1 MNSNEAFISQQN
13 TLGGFFKSQNG
24 KLWEPSSGQDL
35 AYRINVARF
44 ETSGNAIL
52 ENVNIPPVSLAED
65 PLVVDSGSDTVRV
78 MLKGHGLRDGDKT
91 WIRGI
96 DSATDFGN
104 GLTGADVNGVRTV
117 IAFDNS
123 GYTYQAT
130 SSATSRKWF
139 GGQSVTSQRNLNY
152 EVLRPEIDIKQPSE
166 TNYTMSIKTTS
177 QSALAGSQT
186 RFVKD
191 ASYKIIENKKNNEFT
206 NPRAIYNRRT
216 ENLSTAGKLNGERS
230 ATVQVNMKT
239 TNPFLSP
246 VIDLQRAK
254 LNTVHNLISK
264 QDSAATVGFNVPLSY
279 VGENNPLYGTESA
292 KHVTKITT
300 LTEEAVGLKILLA
313 ANRPPE
319 SDFQVY
325 WKTAAAGDD
334 IKRSLWTLV
343 NSETTLPVDTNR
355 NIFREYRYLVG
366 GDGGTMTPFTQF
378 QVKIVMR
385 STNSAK
391 VPSFRDLRVIS
402 LAV

>member
-1 MNSNEAFISQQN
+1 
-13 TLGGFFKSQNG
+13 
-24 KLWEPSSGQDL
+24 
-35 AYRINVARF
+35 
-44 ETSGNAIL
+44 
-52 ENVNIPPVSLAED
+52 
-65 PLVVDSGSDTVRV
+65 VDSGSNTVRV
-78 MLKGHGLRDGDKT
+78 MFKGHGLRDGDKT

-117 IAFDNS
+117 VAFDNS

-139 GGQSVTSQRNLNY
+139 GGSSVTSQRNMNF
-152 EVLRPEIDIKQPSE
+152 EVLRPEIDIKQPGE
-166 TNYTMSIKTTS
+166 TNYTMSVKTTS
-177 QSALAGSQT
+177 QSALAGSQV

-191 ASYKIIENKKNNEFT
+191 ASYNIIENKKNNEFT

-216 ENLSTAGKLNGERS
+216 ENLSTSGKLNGERS
-230 ATVQVNMKT
+230 TTVQLTLKT
-239 TNPFLSP
+239 TNPYLSP

-254 LNTVHNLISK
+254 LNTVHNLISR
-264 QDSAATVGFNVPLSY
+264 QDSSATDGFNVPLSY

-300 LTEEAVGLKILLA
+300 LTEQAVGLKILLA

-325 WKTAAAGDD
+325 WKVASAGDD
-334 IKRSLWTLV
+334 IKRSAWTLV
-343 NSETTLPVDTNR
+343 NAEGQLPVDTNK

-366 GDGGTMTPFTQF
+366 GDGGTMSPFTQF

-391 VPSFRDLRVIS
+391 VPSFRDLRIIS